1 MLKHIVFFKFPDSE
15 QDKRELVAIL
25 KDKLESLNFKIPQ
38 LKKLET
44 GINISNRSS
53 AFDLALVTEF
63 ENEADLEIYRIH
75 PDHQA
80 VVAYIKETNAD
91 SVVVDYLE

>member
-80 VVAYIKETNAD
+80 VIAYIKETNAD